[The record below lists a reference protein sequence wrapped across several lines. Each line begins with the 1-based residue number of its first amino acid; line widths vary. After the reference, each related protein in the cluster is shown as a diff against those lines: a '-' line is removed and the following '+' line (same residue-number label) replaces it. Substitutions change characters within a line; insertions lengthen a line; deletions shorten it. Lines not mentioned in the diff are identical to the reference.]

1 MSAASCRSRRLERHH
16 TPNAGRAPRRL
27 PSGCHNLAQ
36 LLSLSPTG
44 MLSQVRQKLRHRIKI
59 FNPSSGIW
67 VSDSERQ
74 PVVRPWE
81 TTRRAHGG
89 AHVYFGEKARGGYGE
104 GVQEDHR
111 LFRAKKSALQ
121 RSVREESEV
130 RFNCVAAIRPPL
142 ERRRRSTTGS
152 SRAPRS
158 APTTRRPR
166 GSRLAGL
173 KKRARDAARA

>member
-1 MSAASCRSRRLERHH
+1 M
-16 TPNAGRAPRRL
+16 
-27 PSGCHNLAQ
+27 PSGAPQDLFFLN
-36 LLSLSPTG
+36 TG
-44 MLSQVRQKLRHRIKI
+44 VPSQIRQKLRHRIKI

-130 RFNCVAAIRPPL
+130 RFNCVAAICPPL

-173 KKRARDAARA
+173 KKRARDAARARAAVAAP